1 MKNKLKLIAYVLLV
15 LFLGVCTGII
25 VRGTEIPFHWNVK
38 GEIDSVGSCW
48 NVLLLVVLEV
58 LTFWMLAFLQSHPK
72 YCNYPRTFN
81 NQAKAMEIMG
91 DILGW
96 LNVTTTM
103 TMLYMAVSI
112 YVGKLSLVILFG
124 IWAAF
129 IVLLIFKTRR
139 LNRC

>member
-1 MKNKLKLIAYVLLV
+1 
-15 LFLGVCTGII
+15 
-25 VRGTEIPFHWNVK
+25 
-38 GEIDSVGSCW
+38 
-48 NVLLLVVLEV
+48 
-58 LTFWMLAFLQSHPK
+58 
-72 YCNYPRTFN
+72 
-81 NQAKAMEIMG
+81 MEIMG

-112 YVGKLSLVILFG
+112 YVGKLSFVILFG

>member
-1 MKNKLKLIAYVLLV
+1 
-15 LFLGVCTGII
+15 
-25 VRGTEIPFHWNVK
+25 
-38 GEIDSVGSCW
+38 
-48 NVLLLVVLEV
+48 
-58 LTFWMLAFLQSHPK
+58 
-72 YCNYPRTFN
+72 
-81 NQAKAMEIMG
+81 MEIMG

>member
-1 MKNKLKLIAYVLLV
+1 
-15 LFLGVCTGII
+15 
-25 VRGTEIPFHWNVK
+25 
-38 GEIDSVGSCW
+38 
-48 NVLLLVVLEV
+48 
-58 LTFWMLAFLQSHPK
+58 
-72 YCNYPRTFN
+72 
-81 NQAKAMEIMG
+81 MEIMG

-112 YVGKLSLVILFG
+112 YVGKLSFVILSG

-129 IVLLIFKTRR
+129 IVLLICKTRR